1 MNLNYIAECL
11 GKIDEIK
18 IIGKDFSIG
27 KTDYHFVGFY
37 REKKHIKALIISY
50 NEDLYELKNQID
62 EEILTDCTH
71 VPTFRES
78 ERQSISL
85 DDNFVEIEKIAS
97 GNTELNSCEGL
108 ASLLDN
114 YIDDNQI
121 LLFEFIRAGWR
132 NDKFFNIPFQ
142 RLYSHKISFSEE
154 ADSIADIADKM
165 TLSFAPSFVRRLEET
180 PITLNIGDSETEINL
195 KNGKK
200 IFIREIKLID
210 MYDEMEQLFGSER
223 FRQMCTPEEI
233 ETQRKNFIDSFSPIC
248 PVGKYFIAVTY
259 ETEKNVSI
267 EIKLKEYLDSVPN
280 ASGSNC
286 MAFFV
291 SSDLTPMHDGMK
303 IKTAIID
310 TPFDES
316 TKSVEAEIFT
326 VTEISNIDDIIL

>member
-1 MNLNYIAECL
+1 MNLNYITECL

-18 IIGKDFSIG
+18 IVGKDFSIG
-27 KTDYHFVGFY
+27 KNDYHFVGFY
-37 REKKHIKALIISY
+37 REQKHINALVISY
-50 NEDLYELKNQID
+50 NEDLCELKNQID
-62 EEILTDCTH
+62 EENLTDCTY
-71 VPTFRES
+71 VQTFRES
-78 ERQSISL
+78 ERQSIAF
-85 DDNFVEIEKIAS
+85 DNNFVEIKKITS
-97 GNTELNSCEGL
+97 GSTELYSCEGL
-108 ASLLDN
+108 ATLLDN
-114 YIDDNQI
+114 YIDENQI

-142 RLYSHKISFSEE
+142 HLYFHKVSFSDE
-154 ADSIADIADKM
+154 ADTIADITGKM

-180 PITLNIGDSETEINL
+180 PITLNIGDNETEIDL
-195 KNGKK
+195 TNGKK

-233 ETQRKNFIDSFSPIC
+233 ETQRRNFINNFSPIC

-259 ETEKNVSI
+259 EIEKNVSI
-267 EIKLKEYLDSVPN
+267 EIKLKEFLDSAPN
-280 ASGSNC
+280 ASDSNC

-291 SSDLTPMHDGMK
+291 SSDLTPVHDGMK

-310 TPFDES
+310 VPFDKN

-326 VTEISNIDDIIL
+326 VTEISDIGDIIL